1 MIGPLKD
8 VESYALRKNTKRR
21 KSPHFIII
29 RRNRSAV
36 HISFFFYVLL
46 PNHLDVIIMI
56 WVDTLSGMISL
67 FR

>member
-36 HISFFFYVLL
+36 HISFFLRFTAQPLRC
-46 PNHLDVIIMI
+46 NHYDFGRNFI
-56 WVDTLSGMISL
+56 WNDFFV
-67 FR
+67 

>member
-36 HISFFFYVLL
+36 HISFFFLRFTAQPL
-46 PNHLDVIIMI
+46 RCNHYDLGRYFIRNDFFV
-56 WVDTLSGMISL
+56 
-67 FR
+67 